1 MGDFHIITLKKRE
14 DRKNRMTDKKDLI
27 PKCVCNSEFSK
38 SDRTLEFRFQRRLI
52 TISEIIRIGLIPN
65 DLKNPTGVCL
75 CLHTHKEHKQT
86 PEGVYSGACKKCE
99 CKAFIIRGFI
109 SDEGTNFEV
118 FSNETNDSGV
128 LDTEQP
134 PEP

>member
-1 MGDFHIITLKKRE
+1 M
-14 DRKNRMTDKKDLI
+14 
-27 PKCVCNSEFSK
+27 
-38 SDRTLEFRFQRRLI
+38 
-52 TISEIIRIGLIPN
+52 SEIIRIGLIPN

-86 PEGVYSGACKKCE
+86 PEGAYSGACKKCE

-118 FSNETNDSGV
+118 PGDEADAAVVTSAP
-128 LDTEQP
+128 QP
-134 PEP
+134 SEP